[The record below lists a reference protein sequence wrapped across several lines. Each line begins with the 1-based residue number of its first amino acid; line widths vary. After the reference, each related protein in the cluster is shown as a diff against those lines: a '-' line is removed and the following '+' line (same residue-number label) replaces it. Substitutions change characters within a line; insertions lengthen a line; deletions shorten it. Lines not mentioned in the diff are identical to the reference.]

1 MMRLRPEC
9 LRLKN
14 NFYFMAITYKKVP
27 AGSRLYSGSRPA
39 WAKPDYAIEA
49 LDEAAKRGAFDLS
62 KLKKKSETPRM
73 NFGASKAFQK
83 IKRLGRWVK
92 RKMD

>member
-1 MMRLRPEC
+1 
-9 LRLKN
+9 
-14 NFYFMAITYKKVP
+14 MAIKYKKVP

-49 LDEAAKRGAFDLS
+49 IDEAKKLGAFDLS
-62 KLKKKSETPRM
+62 KSKKKSETPRI
-73 NFGASKAFQK
+73 NLAASKAFAK

-92 RKMD
+92 RKID